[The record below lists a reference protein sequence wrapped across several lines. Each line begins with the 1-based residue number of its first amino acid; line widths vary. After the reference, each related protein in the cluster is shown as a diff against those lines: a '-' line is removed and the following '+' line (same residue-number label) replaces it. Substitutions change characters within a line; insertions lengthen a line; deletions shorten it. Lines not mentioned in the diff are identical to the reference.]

1 MINKFRYRVN
11 QWIRLPQVQLIDQFG
26 KPRGVVATSEAL
38 QMARESGLDLVEVNP
53 SVRPSI
59 CKIMD
64 FGQFQYKQ
72 KKLLQQQKTKIKKTE
87 VKGIRLSLNIGKHDL
102 EIRQNQV
109 VKFLNE
115 GHQIRIEIVLKGR
128 ERQHADLARQVIEN
142 FVSTLGNEIVTIIP
156 FSMQGGRLSLQI
168 GRKSSINKSININ
181 KSSSELVS
189 ENKTLANN
197 S

>member
-1 MINKFRYRVN
+1 MSNKFRYRVN

-26 KPRGVVATSEAL
+26 KPRGIVATAEAL
-38 QMARESGLDLVEVNP
+38 QLAREAGLDLVEVNP

-102 EIRQNQV
+102 EIRQQQAE
-109 VKFLNE
+109 KFLQE
-115 GHQIRIEIVLKGR
+115 GHQLKLEIVLRGR
-128 ERQHADLARQVIEN
+128 ERQRSGLAKQVLEN
-142 FVSTLGNEIVTIIP
+142 FIFALGNKIITLNP
-156 FSMQGGRLSLQI
+156 LSVQGGRLSLQI
-168 GRKSSINKSININ
+168 GRKSGASQTTKVNQEK
-181 KSSSELVS
+181 EGLV
-189 ENKTLANN
+189 NN